1 MYDIVNKISALN
13 LPKEV
18 YPNIPKFYASFSDD
32 LVTLEELKEKVGYL
46 TSKGIAITKPS
57 QVKIFSLPLDFIKN
71 QVEQAEKL
79 GLLDMFISD
88 PTRISSTELFQR
100 LSYVMSLNETLKD
113 EKGKYSKILFNK
125 KEFDRRYGVDY
136 LTKEKD
142 DNIKVETTNNNEEK
156 VVKEETVS
164 QTNTSLDDL
173 SSEVEKAM
181 NAITAEPIVEN
192 PVKDVKPVETQVE
205 AVVEPVVEAPVQE
218 VTSSEHEDVNPYVM
232 ALSKEQTIRLDD
244 EMLARFEDL
253 TAHLKNVL
261 ITLGYSDEI
270 DGTKSDNLIKL
281 LTSGVTEEREILYYT
296 LTYNKNLTDEE
307 KVSIYKSM
315 KYLEKIGFSKD
326 DIAYMMEN
334 TPEKFIEL
342 LKEQKKLVTENIS
355 YLKDLGVTNYQDIFL
370 KFYEMF
376 LMDNSNFIA
385 IFSKYEKEDLIE
397 KLKKNINIV
406 EFL

>member
-1 MYDIVNKISALN
+1 MYDIVNKISVLN

-32 LVTLEELKEKVGYL
+32 LVTLEELKEKMGYL

-57 QVKIFSLPLDFIKN
+57 QVKVFSLPLDFIKS

-100 LSYVMSLNETLKD
+100 LNYVMSLNETLKD

-142 DNIKVETTNNNEEK
+142 NDVKVETTNNNEEN
-156 VVKEETVS
+156 VVKEETIS

-181 NAITAEPIVEN
+181 NTITAEPIVEN
-192 PVKDVKPVETQVE
+192 PVKDVEPIETHVEV
-205 AVVEPVVEAPVQE
+205 ASEPINESPVQE
-218 VTSSEHEDVNPYVM
+218 VTPVNNPSETEEINPYVM

-281 LTSGVTEEREILYYT
+281 LTSGVTEKREILYYT

-307 KVSIYKSM
+307 KVSIYKA
-315 KYLEKIGFSKD
+315 ID
-326 DIAYMMEN
+326 N
-334 TPEKFIEL
+334 EL
-342 LKEQKKLVTENIS
+342 KL
-355 YLKDLGVTNYQDIFL
+355 TNNGEL
-370 KFYEMF
+370 S
-376 LMDNSNFIA
+376 L
-385 IFSKYEKEDLIE
+385 
-397 KLKKNINIV
+397 
-406 EFL
+406 

>member
-1 MYDIVNKISALN
+1 MYDIVNKISVLN

-32 LVTLEELKEKVGYL
+32 LVTLEELKEKMGYL

-57 QVKIFSLPLDFIKN
+57 QVKVFSLPLDFIKN

-88 PTRISSTELFQR
+88 PTRISSTELFKR

-125 KEFDRRYGVDY
+125 KEFDRRYGVEY

-142 DNIKVETTNNNEEK
+142 DNVKVETTNNNEEN

-181 NAITAEPIVEN
+181 NTITAEPIVEN
-192 PVKDVKPVETQVE
+192 PVKDVEPIETHVEV
-205 AVVEPVVEAPVQE
+205 ASEPINESSVQE
-218 VTSSEHEDVNPYVM
+218 VTSVNTPTEVEDVNPYVM

-307 KVSIYKSM
+307 KVSIYNA
-315 KYLEKIGFSKD
+315 ID
-326 DIAYMMEN
+326 N
-334 TPEKFIEL
+334 EL
-342 LKEQKKLVTENIS
+342 KL
-355 YLKDLGVTNYQDIFL
+355 TNNGEL
-370 KFYEMF
+370 S
-376 LMDNSNFIA
+376 L
-385 IFSKYEKEDLIE
+385 
-397 KLKKNINIV
+397 
-406 EFL
+406 

>member
-1 MYDIVNKISALN
+1 MYDIVNKISVLN

-32 LVTLEELKEKVGYL
+32 LVTLEELKEKMGYL

-57 QVKIFSLPLDFIKN
+57 QVKVFSLPLDFIKS

-88 PTRISSTELFQR
+88 PTRISSTELFKR

-125 KEFDRRYGVDY
+125 KEFDRRYGVEY

-142 DNIKVETTNNNEEK
+142 DNVKVETSNNNEEN
-156 VVKEETVS
+156 VVKKETVS

-181 NAITAEPIVEN
+181 NTITAEPIVEN
-192 PVKDVKPVETQVE
+192 PVKDVEPVETHVE
-205 AVVEPVVEAPVQE
+205 VAAEPINEISVQKVTPVNTPSE
-218 VTSSEHEDVNPYVM
+218 VEDVNPYVM

-307 KVSIYKSM
+307 KVSIYNA
-315 KYLEKIGFSKD
+315 ID
-326 DIAYMMEN
+326 N
-334 TPEKFIEL
+334 EL
-342 LKEQKKLVTENIS
+342 KL
-355 YLKDLGVTNYQDIFL
+355 TNNGEL
-370 KFYEMF
+370 S
-376 LMDNSNFIA
+376 L
-385 IFSKYEKEDLIE
+385 
-397 KLKKNINIV
+397 
-406 EFL
+406 

>member
-1 MYDIVNKISALN
+1 MYDIVNKISVLN

-32 LVTLEELKEKVGYL
+32 LVTLEELKEKMGYL

-57 QVKIFSLPLDFIKN
+57 QVKVFSLPLDFIKS

-136 LTKEKD
+136 LTKEND
-142 DNIKVETTNNNEEK
+142 DNVKVETTNNNEEN
-156 VVKEETVS
+156 VVKEETIS

-181 NAITAEPIVEN
+181 NTITAEPIVEN
-192 PVKDVKPVETQVE
+192 PVKDVEPIETHVEV
-205 AVVEPVVEAPVQE
+205 ASEPINESPVQE
-218 VTSSEHEDVNPYVM
+218 VTPVNNPSETEEINPYVM

-281 LTSGVTEEREILYYT
+281 LTSGVTEKREILYYT

-307 KVSIYKSM
+307 KVSIYKA
-315 KYLEKIGFSKD
+315 ID
-326 DIAYMMEN
+326 N
-334 TPEKFIEL
+334 EL
-342 LKEQKKLVTENIS
+342 KL
-355 YLKDLGVTNYQDIFL
+355 TNNGEL
-370 KFYEMF
+370 S
-376 LMDNSNFIA
+376 L
-385 IFSKYEKEDLIE
+385 
-397 KLKKNINIV
+397 
-406 EFL
+406 

>member
-32 LVTLEELKEKVGYL
+32 LITLEELKEKMGYL

-57 QVKIFSLPLDFIKN
+57 QVKIFSLPLDFIKS

-79 GLLDMFISD
+79 GLLDIFISD
-88 PTRISSTELFQR
+88 PTRITSTELFQR
-100 LSYVMSLNETLKD
+100 LGYVMSLNESLKD
-113 EKGKYSKILFNK
+113 EKEKYKKILFNK
-125 KEFDRRYGVDY
+125 KEFDRRYGVEY
-136 LTKEKD
+136 LTNKPKETLID
-142 DNIKVETTNNNEEK
+142 NVIANNIKEDPIVEKNE
-156 VVKEETVS
+156 VIT
-164 QTNTSLDDL
+164 DDL
-173 SSEVEKAM
+173 SSEIEKAM
-181 NAITAEPIVEN
+181 NAPVVEPVMEK
-192 PVKDVKPVETQVE
+192 PVKDIEPVETQVE

-218 VTSSEHEDVNPYVM
+218 VTSVSTPSEPEEINPYVM

-281 LTSGVTEEREILYYT
+281 LTSGITEEREILYYT

-307 KVSIYKSM
+307 KVSIYKA
-315 KYLEKIGFSKD
+315 ID
-326 DIAYMMEN
+326 N
-334 TPEKFIEL
+334 EL
-342 LKEQKKLVTENIS
+342 KL
-355 YLKDLGVTNYQDIFL
+355 TNNGEL
-370 KFYEMF
+370 S
-376 LMDNSNFIA
+376 L
-385 IFSKYEKEDLIE
+385 
-397 KLKKNINIV
+397 
-406 EFL
+406 

>member
-1 MYDIVNKISALN
+1 MYDIVNKISVLN

-32 LVTLEELKEKVGYL
+32 LVTLEELKEKMGYL

-57 QVKIFSLPLDFIKN
+57 QVKVFSLPLDFIKS

-142 DNIKVETTNNNEEK
+142 DNVKIETTNNNEEN
-156 VVKEETVS
+156 VVKEETIS

-181 NAITAEPIVEN
+181 NTITAEPIVEN
-192 PVKDVKPVETQVE
+192 PVKDVEPIETHVEV
-205 AVVEPVVEAPVQE
+205 ASEPINESPVQE
-218 VTSSEHEDVNPYVM
+218 VTPVNNPSETEEINPYVM

-281 LTSGVTEEREILYYT
+281 LTSGVTEKREILYYT

-307 KVSIYKSM
+307 KVSIYKA
-315 KYLEKIGFSKD
+315 ID
-326 DIAYMMEN
+326 N
-334 TPEKFIEL
+334 EL
-342 LKEQKKLVTENIS
+342 KL
-355 YLKDLGVTNYQDIFL
+355 TNNGEL
-370 KFYEMF
+370 S
-376 LMDNSNFIA
+376 L
-385 IFSKYEKEDLIE
+385 
-397 KLKKNINIV
+397 
-406 EFL
+406 

>member
-1 MYDIVNKISALN
+1 MYDIVNKISVLN

-32 LVTLEELKEKVGYL
+32 LVTLEELKEKMGYL

-57 QVKIFSLPLDFIKN
+57 QVKVFSLPLDFIKS

-88 PTRISSTELFQR
+88 PTRISSTELFKR

-142 DNIKVETTNNNEEK
+142 NDVKVETTNNNEEN
-156 VVKEETVS
+156 VVKEETIS

-181 NAITAEPIVEN
+181 NTITAEPIVEN
-192 PVKDVKPVETQVE
+192 PVKDVEPIETQVE
-205 AVVEPVVEAPVQE
+205 VASEPINESPVQE
-218 VTSSEHEDVNPYVM
+218 VTPVNTTSEVEDVNPYVM

-281 LTSGVTEEREILYYT
+281 LTSGVTEKREILYYT

-307 KVSIYKSM
+307 KVSIYKA
-315 KYLEKIGFSKD
+315 ID
-326 DIAYMMEN
+326 N
-334 TPEKFIEL
+334 EL
-342 LKEQKKLVTENIS
+342 KL
-355 YLKDLGVTNYQDIFL
+355 TNNGEL
-370 KFYEMF
+370 S
-376 LMDNSNFIA
+376 L
-385 IFSKYEKEDLIE
+385 
-397 KLKKNINIV
+397 
-406 EFL
+406 

>member
-1 MYDIVNKISALN
+1 MYDIVNKISVLN

-32 LVTLEELKEKVGYL
+32 LVTLEELKEKMGYL

-57 QVKIFSLPLDFIKN
+57 QVKVFSLPLDFIKS

-142 DNIKVETTNNNEEK
+142 DNVKVETTNNNEEN
-156 VVKEETVS
+156 VVKEETIS

-181 NAITAEPIVEN
+181 NTITAEPIVEN
-192 PVKDVKPVETQVE
+192 PVKDVEPVETHVE
-205 AVVEPVVEAPVQE
+205 VASEPINESLVQE
-218 VTSSEHEDVNPYVM
+218 VTPVNNPSETEEINPYVM

-281 LTSGVTEEREILYYT
+281 LTSGVTEKREILYYT

-307 KVSIYKSM
+307 KVSIYKA
-315 KYLEKIGFSKD
+315 ID
-326 DIAYMMEN
+326 N
-334 TPEKFIEL
+334 EL
-342 LKEQKKLVTENIS
+342 KL
-355 YLKDLGVTNYQDIFL
+355 TNNGEL
-370 KFYEMF
+370 S
-376 LMDNSNFIA
+376 L
-385 IFSKYEKEDLIE
+385 
-397 KLKKNINIV
+397 
-406 EFL
+406 

>member
-32 LVTLEELKEKVGYL
+32 LVTLEELKEKMGYL

-57 QVKIFSLPLDFIKN
+57 QVKVFSLPLDFIKS

-79 GLLDMFISD
+79 GLLDMFVSD
-88 PTRISSTELFQR
+88 PTRISSTELFKR

-142 DNIKVETTNNNEEK
+142 DNVKVETTNNNGEN

-181 NAITAEPIVEN
+181 NTITAEPIVEN
-192 PVKDVKPVETQVE
+192 PVKDVESVETHVE
-205 AVVEPVVEAPVQE
+205 VASEPINESSVQE
-218 VTSSEHEDVNPYVM
+218 VTPVNTPSEVEDVNPYVM

-307 KVSIYKSM
+307 KVSIYNA
-315 KYLEKIGFSKD
+315 ID
-326 DIAYMMEN
+326 N
-334 TPEKFIEL
+334 EL
-342 LKEQKKLVTENIS
+342 KL
-355 YLKDLGVTNYQDIFL
+355 TNNGEL
-370 KFYEMF
+370 S
-376 LMDNSNFIA
+376 L
-385 IFSKYEKEDLIE
+385 
-397 KLKKNINIV
+397 
-406 EFL
+406 

>member
-32 LVTLEELKEKVGYL
+32 LVTLEELKEKMGYL

-57 QVKIFSLPLDFIKN
+57 QVKVFSLPLDFIKS

-125 KEFDRRYGVDY
+125 KEFDRRYGVGY

-142 DNIKVETTNNNEEK
+142 DNVKVETSNNNEEN
-156 VVKEETVS
+156 VVKKETVS

-181 NAITAEPIVEN
+181 NTITAEPIVEN
-192 PVKDVKPVETQVE
+192 PVKDVEPIETHVEV
-205 AVVEPVVEAPVQE
+205 ASEPINESSVQE
-218 VTSSEHEDVNPYVM
+218 VTSVNTPTEVEDVNPYVM

-307 KVSIYKSM
+307 KVSIYNA
-315 KYLEKIGFSKD
+315 ID
-326 DIAYMMEN
+326 N
-334 TPEKFIEL
+334 EL
-342 LKEQKKLVTENIS
+342 KL
-355 YLKDLGVTNYQDIFL
+355 TNNGEL
-370 KFYEMF
+370 S
-376 LMDNSNFIA
+376 L
-385 IFSKYEKEDLIE
+385 
-397 KLKKNINIV
+397 
-406 EFL
+406 

>member
-1 MYDIVNKISALN
+1 MYDIVNKISVLN

-32 LVTLEELKEKVGYL
+32 LVTLEELKEKMGYL

-57 QVKIFSLPLDFIKN
+57 QVKVFSLPLDFIKS

-88 PTRISSTELFQR
+88 PTRISSTELFKR

-125 KEFDRRYGVDY
+125 KEFDRRYGVEY

-142 DNIKVETTNNNEEK
+142 DNVKVETSNNNEEN
-156 VVKEETVS
+156 VVKKETVS

-181 NAITAEPIVEN
+181 NTITAEPIVEN
-192 PVKDVKPVETQVE
+192 PVKDVEPIETHVEV
-205 AVVEPVVEAPVQE
+205 ASEPINESSVQE
-218 VTSSEHEDVNPYVM
+218 VTPVNNPTEVEDVNPYVM

-307 KVSIYKSM
+307 KVSIYNA
-315 KYLEKIGFSKD
+315 ID
-326 DIAYMMEN
+326 N
-334 TPEKFIEL
+334 EL
-342 LKEQKKLVTENIS
+342 KL
-355 YLKDLGVTNYQDIFL
+355 TNNGEL
-370 KFYEMF
+370 S
-376 LMDNSNFIA
+376 L
-385 IFSKYEKEDLIE
+385 
-397 KLKKNINIV
+397 
-406 EFL
+406 

>member
-1 MYDIVNKISALN
+1 MYDIVNKISVLN

-32 LVTLEELKEKVGYL
+32 LVTLEELKEKMGYL

-57 QVKIFSLPLDFIKN
+57 QVKVFSLPLDFIKS

-79 GLLDMFISD
+79 GLLDMFIND
-88 PTRISSTELFQR
+88 PTRISSTELFKR

-142 DNIKVETTNNNEEK
+142 DNVKVETTNSNEEN
-156 VVKEETVS
+156 VVKKETVS

-181 NAITAEPIVEN
+181 NTITAEPIVEN
-192 PVKDVKPVETQVE
+192 PVKDVEPVETHVE
-205 AVVEPVVEAPVQE
+205 VASEPINESSVQE
-218 VTSSEHEDVNPYVM
+218 VTPVNTPSEVEDVNPYVM

-307 KVSIYKSM
+307 KVSIYKA
-315 KYLEKIGFSKD
+315 ID
-326 DIAYMMEN
+326 N
-334 TPEKFIEL
+334 EL
-342 LKEQKKLVTENIS
+342 KL
-355 YLKDLGVTNYQDIFL
+355 TNNGEL
-370 KFYEMF
+370 S
-376 LMDNSNFIA
+376 L
-385 IFSKYEKEDLIE
+385 
-397 KLKKNINIV
+397 
-406 EFL
+406 

>member
-1 MYDIVNKISALN
+1 MYDIVNKISVLN

-32 LVTLEELKEKVGYL
+32 LVTLEELKEKMGYL

-57 QVKIFSLPLDFIKN
+57 QVKVFSLPLDFIKS

-142 DNIKVETTNNNEEK
+142 DNVKVETTNNNEEN
-156 VVKEETVS
+156 VVKEETIS

-181 NAITAEPIVEN
+181 NTITAEPIVEN
-192 PVKDVKPVETQVE
+192 PVKDVEPIETHVEV
-205 AVVEPVVEAPVQE
+205 ASEPINESPVQE
-218 VTSSEHEDVNPYVM
+218 VTPVNNPSETEEINPYVM

-281 LTSGVTEEREILYYT
+281 LTSGITEKREILYYT

-307 KVSIYKSM
+307 KVSIYKA
-315 KYLEKIGFSKD
+315 ID
-326 DIAYMMEN
+326 N
-334 TPEKFIEL
+334 EL
-342 LKEQKKLVTENIS
+342 KL
-355 YLKDLGVTNYQDIFL
+355 TNNGEL
-370 KFYEMF
+370 S
-376 LMDNSNFIA
+376 L
-385 IFSKYEKEDLIE
+385 
-397 KLKKNINIV
+397 
-406 EFL
+406 

>member
-1 MYDIVNKISALN
+1 MYDIVNKISVLN

-32 LVTLEELKEKVGYL
+32 LVTLEELKEKMGYL

-57 QVKIFSLPLDFIKN
+57 QVKVFSLPLDFIKS

-100 LSYVMSLNETLKD
+100 LNYVMSLNETLKD

-142 DNIKVETTNNNEEK
+142 NDVKIETTNNNEEN
-156 VVKEETVS
+156 VVKEETIS

-181 NAITAEPIVEN
+181 NTITAEPIVEN
-192 PVKDVKPVETQVE
+192 PVKDVEPVEV
-205 AVVEPVVEAPVQE
+205 ASEPINESPVQE
-218 VTSSEHEDVNPYVM
+218 VTPVNNPSETEEINPYVM

-281 LTSGVTEEREILYYT
+281 LTSGVTEKREILYYT

-307 KVSIYKSM
+307 KVSIYKA
-315 KYLEKIGFSKD
+315 ID
-326 DIAYMMEN
+326 N
-334 TPEKFIEL
+334 EL
-342 LKEQKKLVTENIS
+342 KL
-355 YLKDLGVTNYQDIFL
+355 TNNGEL
-370 KFYEMF
+370 S
-376 LMDNSNFIA
+376 L
-385 IFSKYEKEDLIE
+385 
-397 KLKKNINIV
+397 
-406 EFL
+406 

>member
-32 LVTLEELKEKVGYL
+32 LVTLEELKEKMGYL

-57 QVKIFSLPLDFIKN
+57 QVKVFSLPLDFIKS

-88 PTRISSTELFQR
+88 PTRISSTELFKR

-136 LTKEKD
+136 LTKEKG
-142 DNIKVETTNNNEEK
+142 NNVKV
-156 VVKEETVS
+156 ETVS
-164 QTNTSLDDL
+164 QTNTALDDL

-181 NAITAEPIVEN
+181 NTITAEPIVEN
-192 PVKDVKPVETQVE
+192 PVKDVEPVETHVE
-205 AVVEPVVEAPVQE
+205 VASEPINESSVQE
-218 VTSSEHEDVNPYVM
+218 VTPVNNPTEVEDVNPYVM

-307 KVSIYKSM
+307 KVSIYKA
-315 KYLEKIGFSKD
+315 ID
-326 DIAYMMEN
+326 D
-334 TPEKFIEL
+334 EL
-342 LKEQKKLVTENIS
+342 KL
-355 YLKDLGVTNYQDIFL
+355 TNNGEL
-370 KFYEMF
+370 S
-376 LMDNSNFIA
+376 L
-385 IFSKYEKEDLIE
+385 
-397 KLKKNINIV
+397 
-406 EFL
+406 

>member
-1 MYDIVNKISALN
+1 MYDIVNKISVLN

-32 LVTLEELKEKVGYL
+32 LVTLEELKEKMGYL

-57 QVKIFSLPLDFIKN
+57 QVKVFSLPLDFIKS

-136 LTKEKD
+136 LTKEND
-142 DNIKVETTNNNEEK
+142 DNVKVETTNNNEEN
-156 VVKEETVS
+156 VVKEETIS

-181 NAITAEPIVEN
+181 NTITAEPIVEN
-192 PVKDVKPVETQVE
+192 PVKDVEPVEV
-205 AVVEPVVEAPVQE
+205 ASEPINESPVQE
-218 VTSSEHEDVNPYVM
+218 VTSVNNPSETEEINPYVM

-281 LTSGVTEEREILYYT
+281 LTSGVTEKREILYYT

-307 KVSIYKSM
+307 KVSIYKA
-315 KYLEKIGFSKD
+315 ID
-326 DIAYMMEN
+326 N
-334 TPEKFIEL
+334 EL
-342 LKEQKKLVTENIS
+342 KL
-355 YLKDLGVTNYQDIFL
+355 TNNGEL
-370 KFYEMF
+370 S
-376 LMDNSNFIA
+376 L
-385 IFSKYEKEDLIE
+385 
-397 KLKKNINIV
+397 
-406 EFL
+406 

>member
-1 MYDIVNKISALN
+1 MYDIVNKISVLN

-32 LVTLEELKEKVGYL
+32 LVTLEELKEKMGYL

-57 QVKIFSLPLDFIKN
+57 QVKVFSLPLDFIKS

-88 PTRISSTELFQR
+88 PTRISSTELFKR

-142 DNIKVETTNNNEEK
+142 NDVKVETTNNNEEN
-156 VVKEETVS
+156 VVKEETIS

-181 NAITAEPIVEN
+181 NTITAEPIVEN
-192 PVKDVKPVETQVE
+192 PVKDVEPVEV
-205 AVVEPVVEAPVQE
+205 ASEPINESPVQE
-218 VTSSEHEDVNPYVM
+218 VTSVNNPSETEEINPYVM

-281 LTSGVTEEREILYYT
+281 LTSGVTEKREILYYT

-307 KVSIYKSM
+307 KVSIYKA
-315 KYLEKIGFSKD
+315 ID
-326 DIAYMMEN
+326 N
-334 TPEKFIEL
+334 EL
-342 LKEQKKLVTENIS
+342 KL
-355 YLKDLGVTNYQDIFL
+355 TNNGEL
-370 KFYEMF
+370 S
-376 LMDNSNFIA
+376 L
-385 IFSKYEKEDLIE
+385 
-397 KLKKNINIV
+397 
-406 EFL
+406 

>member
-1 MYDIVNKISALN
+1 MYDIVNKISVLN

-32 LVTLEELKEKVGYL
+32 LVTLEELKEKMGYL

-57 QVKIFSLPLDFIKN
+57 QVKVFSLPLDFIKS

-88 PTRISSTELFQR
+88 PTRISSTELFKR

-142 DNIKVETTNNNEEK
+142 DNVKVETTNNNEEN
-156 VVKEETVS
+156 VVKEETIS

-181 NAITAEPIVEN
+181 NTITAEPIVEN
-192 PVKDVKPVETQVE
+192 PVNDVEPVETHVE
-205 AVVEPVVEAPVQE
+205 VASEPINESPVQE
-218 VTSSEHEDVNPYVM
+218 VTPVNTPTEVEDVNPYVM

-281 LTSGVTEEREILYYT
+281 LTSGVTEKREILYYT

-307 KVSIYKSM
+307 KVSIYKA
-315 KYLEKIGFSKD
+315 ID
-326 DIAYMMEN
+326 N
-334 TPEKFIEL
+334 EL
-342 LKEQKKLVTENIS
+342 KL
-355 YLKDLGVTNYQDIFL
+355 TNNGEL
-370 KFYEMF
+370 S
-376 LMDNSNFIA
+376 L
-385 IFSKYEKEDLIE
+385 
-397 KLKKNINIV
+397 
-406 EFL
+406 

>member
-142 DNIKVETTNNNEEK
+142 DNVKVETINNNEEK

-164 QTNTSLDDL
+164 QTKTSLDDL

-307 KVSIYKSM
+307 KVSIYKA
-315 KYLEKIGFSKD
+315 ID
-326 DIAYMMEN
+326 N
-334 TPEKFIEL
+334 EL
-342 LKEQKKLVTENIS
+342 KL
-355 YLKDLGVTNYQDIFL
+355 TNNGEL
-370 KFYEMF
+370 S
-376 LMDNSNFIA
+376 L
-385 IFSKYEKEDLIE
+385 
-397 KLKKNINIV
+397 
-406 EFL
+406 

>member
-32 LVTLEELKEKVGYL
+32 LVTLEELKEKMGYL

-57 QVKIFSLPLDFIKN
+57 QVKIFSLPLDFIKS

-79 GLLDMFISD
+79 GLLDMFVSD
-88 PTRISSTELFQR
+88 PTRISSTELFKR

-142 DNIKVETTNNNEEK
+142 DNVKVETTNNNEK
-156 VVKEETVS
+156 NVVKEENVS

-181 NAITAEPIVEN
+181 NTITAEPIVEN
-192 PVKDVKPVETQVE
+192 PVKDVEPVETHVE
-205 AVVEPVVEAPVQE
+205 VASEPINESSVQE
-218 VTSSEHEDVNPYVM
+218 VTPVNNPSEIEDVNPYVM

-307 KVSIYKSM
+307 KVSIYNA
-315 KYLEKIGFSKD
+315 ID
-326 DIAYMMEN
+326 N
-334 TPEKFIEL
+334 EL
-342 LKEQKKLVTENIS
+342 KL
-355 YLKDLGVTNYQDIFL
+355 TNNGEL
-370 KFYEMF
+370 S
-376 LMDNSNFIA
+376 L
-385 IFSKYEKEDLIE
+385 
-397 KLKKNINIV
+397 
-406 EFL
+406 

>member
-1 MYDIVNKISALN
+1 MYDIVNKISVLN

-32 LVTLEELKEKVGYL
+32 LVTLEELKEKMGYL

-57 QVKIFSLPLDFIKN
+57 QVKVFSLPLDFIKS

-100 LSYVMSLNETLKD
+100 LNYVMSLNETLKD

-142 DNIKVETTNNNEEK
+142 NDVKIETTNNNEEN
-156 VVKEETVS
+156 VVKVETIS

-181 NAITAEPIVEN
+181 NTITAEPIVEN
-192 PVKDVKPVETQVE
+192 PVKDVEPVETHVE
-205 AVVEPVVEAPVQE
+205 VASEPINESLVQE
-218 VTSSEHEDVNPYVM
+218 VTPVNNPSETEEINPYVM

-281 LTSGVTEEREILYYT
+281 LTSGITEKREILYYT

-307 KVSIYKSM
+307 KVSIYKA
-315 KYLEKIGFSKD
+315 ID
-326 DIAYMMEN
+326 N
-334 TPEKFIEL
+334 EL
-342 LKEQKKLVTENIS
+342 KL
-355 YLKDLGVTNYQDIFL
+355 TNNGEL
-370 KFYEMF
+370 S
-376 LMDNSNFIA
+376 L
-385 IFSKYEKEDLIE
+385 
-397 KLKKNINIV
+397 
-406 EFL
+406 

>member
-32 LVTLEELKEKVGYL
+32 LVTLEELKEKMGYL

-57 QVKIFSLPLDFIKN
+57 QVKIFSLPLDFIKS

-88 PTRISSTELFQR
+88 PTRISSTELFKR

-125 KEFDRRYGVDY
+125 KEFDRRYGVEY

-142 DNIKVETTNNNEEK
+142 DNVKVETTNNNEEN
-156 VVKEETVS
+156 VVKKETVS

-173 SSEVEKAM
+173 SSDVEKAM
-181 NAITAEPIVEN
+181 NTITAEPIVEN
-192 PVKDVKPVETQVE
+192 PVKNVEPVETHVE
-205 AVVEPVVEAPVQE
+205 VVSEPINESSVKE
-218 VTSSEHEDVNPYVM
+218 VTPVNTPTEVEDVNPYVM

-307 KVSIYKSM
+307 KVSIYNA
-315 KYLEKIGFSKD
+315 ID
-326 DIAYMMEN
+326 N
-334 TPEKFIEL
+334 EL
-342 LKEQKKLVTENIS
+342 KL
-355 YLKDLGVTNYQDIFL
+355 TNNGEL
-370 KFYEMF
+370 S
-376 LMDNSNFIA
+376 L
-385 IFSKYEKEDLIE
+385 
-397 KLKKNINIV
+397 
-406 EFL
+406 

>member
-1 MYDIVNKISALN
+1 MYDIVNKISVLN

-32 LVTLEELKEKVGYL
+32 LVTLEELKEKMGYL

-57 QVKIFSLPLDFIKN
+57 QVKVFSLPLDFIKS

-88 PTRISSTELFQR
+88 PTRISSTELFKR
-100 LSYVMSLNETLKD
+100 LSYVMSLNGTLKD

-142 DNIKVETTNNNEEK
+142 DNVKVETTNNNEEN
-156 VVKEETVS
+156 VVKEENVS
-164 QTNTSLDDL
+164 QTNTALDDL

-181 NAITAEPIVEN
+181 NTITAEPIVEN
-192 PVKDVKPVETQVE
+192 PVKDVEPVETHVEVASEPIDESFVKEETQVNTPS
-205 AVVEPVVEAPVQE
+205 EP
-218 VTSSEHEDVNPYVM
+218 EDVNPYVM

-307 KVSIYKSM
+307 KVSIYKA
-315 KYLEKIGFSKD
+315 ID
-326 DIAYMMEN
+326 N
-334 TPEKFIEL
+334 EL
-342 LKEQKKLVTENIS
+342 KL
-355 YLKDLGVTNYQDIFL
+355 TNNGEL
-370 KFYEMF
+370 S
-376 LMDNSNFIA
+376 L
-385 IFSKYEKEDLIE
+385 
-397 KLKKNINIV
+397 
-406 EFL
+406 

>member
-1 MYDIVNKISALN
+1 MYDIVNKISVLN

-32 LVTLEELKEKVGYL
+32 LVTLEELKEKMGYL

-57 QVKIFSLPLDFIKN
+57 QVKVFSLPLDFIKS

-125 KEFDRRYGVDY
+125 KEFDRRYGVEY

-142 DNIKVETTNNNEEK
+142 DNVKVETSNNNEEN
-156 VVKEETVS
+156 VVKKETVS

-181 NAITAEPIVEN
+181 NTITAEPIVEN
-192 PVKDVKPVETQVE
+192 PVKDVEPVETHVE
-205 AVVEPVVEAPVQE
+205 VASEPINESSVQE
-218 VTSSEHEDVNPYVM
+218 VTSVNTPTEVEDVNPYVM

-307 KVSIYKSM
+307 KVSIYNA
-315 KYLEKIGFSKD
+315 ID
-326 DIAYMMEN
+326 N
-334 TPEKFIEL
+334 EL
-342 LKEQKKLVTENIS
+342 KL
-355 YLKDLGVTNYQDIFL
+355 TNNGEL
-370 KFYEMF
+370 S
-376 LMDNSNFIA
+376 L
-385 IFSKYEKEDLIE
+385 
-397 KLKKNINIV
+397 
-406 EFL
+406 

>member
-1 MYDIVNKISALN
+1 MYDIVNKISVLN

-32 LVTLEELKEKVGYL
+32 LVTLEELKEKMGYL

-57 QVKIFSLPLDFIKN
+57 QVKVFSLPLDFIKS

-88 PTRISSTELFQR
+88 PTRISSTELFKR

-142 DNIKVETTNNNEEK
+142 DNVKIETTNNNEEN
-156 VVKEETVS
+156 VVKEETIS

-181 NAITAEPIVEN
+181 NTITAEPIVEN
-192 PVKDVKPVETQVE
+192 PVKDVEPIETHVEV
-205 AVVEPVVEAPVQE
+205 ASEPINESPVQE
-218 VTSSEHEDVNPYVM
+218 VTPVNNPSETEEINPYVM

-281 LTSGVTEEREILYYT
+281 LTSGVTEKREILYYT

-307 KVSIYKSM
+307 KVSIYKA
-315 KYLEKIGFSKD
+315 ID
-326 DIAYMMEN
+326 N
-334 TPEKFIEL
+334 EL
-342 LKEQKKLVTENIS
+342 KL
-355 YLKDLGVTNYQDIFL
+355 TNNGEL
-370 KFYEMF
+370 S
-376 LMDNSNFIA
+376 L
-385 IFSKYEKEDLIE
+385 
-397 KLKKNINIV
+397 
-406 EFL
+406 

>member
-1 MYDIVNKISALN
+1 MYDIVNKISVLN

-32 LVTLEELKEKVGYL
+32 LVTLEELKEKMGYL

-57 QVKIFSLPLDFIKN
+57 QVKVFSLPLVFIKS

-100 LSYVMSLNETLKD
+100 LNYVMSLNETLKD

-142 DNIKVETTNNNEEK
+142 NDVKVETTNNNEEN
-156 VVKEETVS
+156 VVKEETIS

-181 NAITAEPIVEN
+181 NTITAEPIVEN
-192 PVKDVKPVETQVE
+192 PVKDVEPVEV
-205 AVVEPVVEAPVQE
+205 ASEPINESPVQE
-218 VTSSEHEDVNPYVM
+218 VTSVNNPSETEEINPYVM

-281 LTSGVTEEREILYYT
+281 LTSGVTEKREILYYT

-307 KVSIYKSM
+307 KVSIYKA
-315 KYLEKIGFSKD
+315 ID
-326 DIAYMMEN
+326 N
-334 TPEKFIEL
+334 EL
-342 LKEQKKLVTENIS
+342 KL
-355 YLKDLGVTNYQDIFL
+355 TNNGEL
-370 KFYEMF
+370 S
-376 LMDNSNFIA
+376 L
-385 IFSKYEKEDLIE
+385 
-397 KLKKNINIV
+397 
-406 EFL
+406 

>member
-32 LVTLEELKEKVGYL
+32 LVTLEELKEKMGYL

-57 QVKIFSLPLDFIKN
+57 QVKVFSLPLDFIKS

-88 PTRISSTELFQR
+88 PTRISSTELFKR
-100 LSYVMSLNETLKD
+100 LRYVMSLNETLKD

-142 DNIKVETTNNNEEK
+142 DNVKVETTNNNEK
-156 VVKEETVS
+156 NVVKEKTIS

-181 NAITAEPIVEN
+181 NTITAEPIVEN
-192 PVKDVKPVETQVE
+192 PVKDVEPVETHVE
-205 AVVEPVVEAPVQE
+205 VASEPINESSVQE
-218 VTSSEHEDVNPYVM
+218 VTPVNNPSSEVEDVNPYVM

-307 KVSIYKSM
+307 KVSIYKA
-315 KYLEKIGFSKD
+315 ID
-326 DIAYMMEN
+326 N
-334 TPEKFIEL
+334 EL
-342 LKEQKKLVTENIS
+342 KL
-355 YLKDLGVTNYQDIFL
+355 TNNGEL
-370 KFYEMF
+370 S
-376 LMDNSNFIA
+376 L
-385 IFSKYEKEDLIE
+385 
-397 KLKKNINIV
+397 
-406 EFL
+406 

>member
-1 MYDIVNKISALN
+1 MYDIVNKISVLN

-32 LVTLEELKEKVGYL
+32 LVTLEELKEKMGYL

-57 QVKIFSLPLDFIKN
+57 QVKVFSLPLDFIKS

-142 DNIKVETTNNNEEK
+142 NDVKIETTNNNEEN
-156 VVKEETVS
+156 VVKEETIS

-181 NAITAEPIVEN
+181 NTITAEPIVEN
-192 PVKDVKPVETQVE
+192 PVKDVEPVEV
-205 AVVEPVVEAPVQE
+205 ASEPINESPVQE
-218 VTSSEHEDVNPYVM
+218 VTPVNTTYEVEDVNPYVM

-281 LTSGVTEEREILYYT
+281 LTSGVTEKREILYYT

-307 KVSIYKSM
+307 KVSIYKA
-315 KYLEKIGFSKD
+315 ID
-326 DIAYMMEN
+326 N
-334 TPEKFIEL
+334 EL
-342 LKEQKKLVTENIS
+342 KL
-355 YLKDLGVTNYQDIFL
+355 TNNGEL
-370 KFYEMF
+370 S
-376 LMDNSNFIA
+376 L
-385 IFSKYEKEDLIE
+385 
-397 KLKKNINIV
+397 
-406 EFL
+406 

>member
-1 MYDIVNKISALN
+1 MYDIVNKISVLN

-32 LVTLEELKEKVGYL
+32 LVTLEELKEKMGYL

-57 QVKIFSLPLDFIKN
+57 QVKVFSLPLDFIKS

-136 LTKEKD
+136 LTKEKNND
-142 DNIKVETTNNNEEK
+142 VKVETTNNNEEN
-156 VVKEETVS
+156 VVKEETIS

-181 NAITAEPIVEN
+181 NTITAEPIVEN
-192 PVKDVKPVETQVE
+192 PVKDVEPVETHVE
-205 AVVEPVVEAPVQE
+205 VASEPINESPVQE
-218 VTSSEHEDVNPYVM
+218 VTPVNNPSETEEINPYVM

-281 LTSGVTEEREILYYT
+281 LTSGVTEKREILYYT

-307 KVSIYKSM
+307 KVSIYKA
-315 KYLEKIGFSKD
+315 ID
-326 DIAYMMEN
+326 N
-334 TPEKFIEL
+334 EL
-342 LKEQKKLVTENIS
+342 KL
-355 YLKDLGVTNYQDIFL
+355 TNNGEL
-370 KFYEMF
+370 S
-376 LMDNSNFIA
+376 L
-385 IFSKYEKEDLIE
+385 
-397 KLKKNINIV
+397 
-406 EFL
+406 

>member
-1 MYDIVNKISALN
+1 MYDIVNKISVLN

-32 LVTLEELKEKVGYL
+32 LVTLEELKEKMGYL

-57 QVKIFSLPLDFIKN
+57 QVKVFSLPLDFIKS

-142 DNIKVETTNNNEEK
+142 NDVKIETI
-156 VVKEETVS
+156 S

-181 NAITAEPIVEN
+181 NTITAEPIVEN
-192 PVKDVKPVETQVE
+192 PVKDVEPIETHVE
-205 AVVEPVVEAPVQE
+205 VVSEPINESSVQE
-218 VTSSEHEDVNPYVM
+218 VTPVNNPSETEEINPYVM

-281 LTSGVTEEREILYYT
+281 LTSGITEKREILYYT

-307 KVSIYKSM
+307 KVSIYKA
-315 KYLEKIGFSKD
+315 ID
-326 DIAYMMEN
+326 N
-334 TPEKFIEL
+334 EL
-342 LKEQKKLVTENIS
+342 KL
-355 YLKDLGVTNYQDIFL
+355 TNNGEL
-370 KFYEMF
+370 S
-376 LMDNSNFIA
+376 L
-385 IFSKYEKEDLIE
+385 
-397 KLKKNINIV
+397 
-406 EFL
+406 

>member
-1 MYDIVNKISALN
+1 MYDIVNKISVLN

-32 LVTLEELKEKVGYL
+32 LVTLGELKEKMGYL

-57 QVKIFSLPLDFIKN
+57 QVKVFSLPLDFIKS

-88 PTRISSTELFQR
+88 PTRISSTELFKR

-142 DNIKVETTNNNEEK
+142 NDVKVETTNNNEEN
-156 VVKEETVS
+156 VVKEETIS

-181 NAITAEPIVEN
+181 NTITAEPIVEN
-192 PVKDVKPVETQVE
+192 PVNDVEPVETHVE
-205 AVVEPVVEAPVQE
+205 VASEPINESPVQE
-218 VTSSEHEDVNPYVM
+218 VTPVNNPSETEEINPYVM

-281 LTSGVTEEREILYYT
+281 LTSGVTEKREILYYT

-307 KVSIYKSM
+307 KVSIYKA
-315 KYLEKIGFSKD
+315 ID
-326 DIAYMMEN
+326 N
-334 TPEKFIEL
+334 EL
-342 LKEQKKLVTENIS
+342 KL
-355 YLKDLGVTNYQDIFL
+355 TNNGEL
-370 KFYEMF
+370 S
-376 LMDNSNFIA
+376 L
-385 IFSKYEKEDLIE
+385 
-397 KLKKNINIV
+397 
-406 EFL
+406 

>member
-1 MYDIVNKISALN
+1 MYDIVNKISVLN

-32 LVTLEELKEKVGYL
+32 LVTLEELKEKMGYL

-57 QVKIFSLPLDFIKN
+57 QVKVFSLPLDFIKS

-142 DNIKVETTNNNEEK
+142 DNVKVETTNNNEEN
-156 VVKEETVS
+156 VLKEETIF

-181 NAITAEPIVEN
+181 NTITAEPIVEN
-192 PVKDVKPVETQVE
+192 PVKDVEPIETHVEV
-205 AVVEPVVEAPVQE
+205 ASEPINESPVQE
-218 VTSSEHEDVNPYVM
+218 VTSVNNPSETEEINPYVM

-281 LTSGVTEEREILYYT
+281 LTSGVTEKREILYYT

-307 KVSIYKSM
+307 KVSIYKA
-315 KYLEKIGFSKD
+315 ID
-326 DIAYMMEN
+326 N
-334 TPEKFIEL
+334 EL
-342 LKEQKKLVTENIS
+342 KL
-355 YLKDLGVTNYQDIFL
+355 TNNGEL
-370 KFYEMF
+370 S
-376 LMDNSNFIA
+376 L
-385 IFSKYEKEDLIE
+385 
-397 KLKKNINIV
+397 
-406 EFL
+406 

>member
-32 LVTLEELKEKVGYL
+32 LVTLEELKEKMGYL

-57 QVKIFSLPLDFIKN
+57 QVKVFSLPLDFIKS
-71 QVEQAEKL
+71 QIEQAEKL

-88 PTRISSTELFQR
+88 PTRITSTELFQR

-142 DNIKVETTNNNEEK
+142 DNVKVETTNSNEEN
-156 VVKEETVS
+156 VVKKETAF
-164 QTNTSLDDL
+164 QTNTALDDL

-181 NAITAEPIVEN
+181 NTITAEPIVEN
-192 PVKDVKPVETQVE
+192 PVKDVEPVETHVE
-205 AVVEPVVEAPVQE
+205 VASEPINESSVQE
-218 VTSSEHEDVNPYVM
+218 VTPVNNPSEIEDVNPYVM

-307 KVSIYKSM
+307 KVSIYKA
-315 KYLEKIGFSKD
+315 ID
-326 DIAYMMEN
+326 N
-334 TPEKFIEL
+334 EL
-342 LKEQKKLVTENIS
+342 KL
-355 YLKDLGVTNYQDIFL
+355 TNNGEL
-370 KFYEMF
+370 S
-376 LMDNSNFIA
+376 L
-385 IFSKYEKEDLIE
+385 
-397 KLKKNINIV
+397 
-406 EFL
+406 

>member
-1 MYDIVNKISALN
+1 MYDIVNKISVLN

-32 LVTLEELKEKVGYL
+32 LVTLEELKEKMGYL

-57 QVKIFSLPLDFIKN
+57 QVKIFSLPLDFIKS

-88 PTRISSTELFQR
+88 PTRISSTELFKR

-136 LTKEKD
+136 LTKEKG
-142 DNIKVETTNNNEEK
+142 NNVKV
-156 VVKEETVS
+156 ETVS
-164 QTNTSLDDL
+164 QTNTALDDL

-181 NAITAEPIVEN
+181 NTITAEPIVEN
-192 PVKDVKPVETQVE
+192 PVKDVEPVETHVE
-205 AVVEPVVEAPVQE
+205 VASEPINESSVQE
-218 VTSSEHEDVNPYVM
+218 VTPVNNPSEVEDVNPYVM

-307 KVSIYKSM
+307 KVGIYKA
-315 KYLEKIGFSKD
+315 ID
-326 DIAYMMEN
+326 D
-334 TPEKFIEL
+334 EL
-342 LKEQKKLVTENIS
+342 KL
-355 YLKDLGVTNYQDIFL
+355 TNNGEL
-370 KFYEMF
+370 S
-376 LMDNSNFIA
+376 L
-385 IFSKYEKEDLIE
+385 
-397 KLKKNINIV
+397 
-406 EFL
+406 

>member
-1 MYDIVNKISALN
+1 MYDIVNKISVLN

-32 LVTLEELKEKVGYL
+32 LVTLEELKEKMGYL

-57 QVKIFSLPLDFIKN
+57 QVKVFSLPLDFIKS

-142 DNIKVETTNNNEEK
+142 NDVKIETI
-156 VVKEETVS
+156 S

-181 NAITAEPIVEN
+181 NTITAEPIVEN
-192 PVKDVKPVETQVE
+192 PVKDVEPVETHVE
-205 AVVEPVVEAPVQE
+205 VASEPINESPVQE
-218 VTSSEHEDVNPYVM
+218 ETPVNNPSETEEINPYVM

-281 LTSGVTEEREILYYT
+281 LTSGITEKREILYYT

-307 KVSIYKSM
+307 KVSIYKA
-315 KYLEKIGFSKD
+315 ID
-326 DIAYMMEN
+326 N
-334 TPEKFIEL
+334 EL
-342 LKEQKKLVTENIS
+342 KL
-355 YLKDLGVTNYQDIFL
+355 TNNGEL
-370 KFYEMF
+370 S
-376 LMDNSNFIA
+376 L
-385 IFSKYEKEDLIE
+385 
-397 KLKKNINIV
+397 
-406 EFL
+406 

>member
-32 LVTLEELKEKVGYL
+32 LVTLEELKEKMGYL

-57 QVKIFSLPLDFIKN
+57 QVKVFSLPLDFIKS

-88 PTRISSTELFQR
+88 PTRISSTELFKR

-136 LTKEKD
+136 LTKEKG
-142 DNIKVETTNNNEEK
+142 NNVKV
-156 VVKEETVS
+156 ETVS
-164 QTNTSLDDL
+164 QTNTALDDL

-181 NAITAEPIVEN
+181 NTITAEPIVEN
-192 PVKDVKPVETQVE
+192 PVKDVEPVETHVE
-205 AVVEPVVEAPVQE
+205 VASEPINESSVQE
-218 VTSSEHEDVNPYVM
+218 VTPVNNPTEVEDVNPYVM

-307 KVSIYKSM
+307 KVSIYNA
-315 KYLEKIGFSKD
+315 ID
-326 DIAYMMEN
+326 N
-334 TPEKFIEL
+334 EL
-342 LKEQKKLVTENIS
+342 KL
-355 YLKDLGVTNYQDIFL
+355 TNNGEL
-370 KFYEMF
+370 S
-376 LMDNSNFIA
+376 L
-385 IFSKYEKEDLIE
+385 
-397 KLKKNINIV
+397 
-406 EFL
+406 

>member
-1 MYDIVNKISALN
+1 MYDIVNKISVLN

-32 LVTLEELKEKVGYL
+32 LVTLEELKEKMGYL

-57 QVKIFSLPLDFIKN
+57 QVKVFSLPLDFIKS

-142 DNIKVETTNNNEEK
+142 NDVKIETTNNNEEN
-156 VVKEETVS
+156 VVKEGTIS

-181 NAITAEPIVEN
+181 NTITAEPIVEN
-192 PVKDVKPVETQVE
+192 PVKDVEPIETHVE
-205 AVVEPVVEAPVQE
+205 VVSEPINESPVQE
-218 VTSSEHEDVNPYVM
+218 VTSVNNPSETEEINPYVM

-281 LTSGVTEEREILYYT
+281 LTSGVTEKREILYYT

-307 KVSIYKSM
+307 KVSIYKA
-315 KYLEKIGFSKD
+315 ID
-326 DIAYMMEN
+326 N
-334 TPEKFIEL
+334 EL
-342 LKEQKKLVTENIS
+342 KL
-355 YLKDLGVTNYQDIFL
+355 TNNGEL
-370 KFYEMF
+370 S
-376 LMDNSNFIA
+376 L
-385 IFSKYEKEDLIE
+385 
-397 KLKKNINIV
+397 
-406 EFL
+406 

>member
-32 LVTLEELKEKVGYL
+32 LVTLEELKEKMGYL

-79 GLLDMFISD
+79 GLLDMFIID
-88 PTRISSTELFQR
+88 PTRITSTELFQR

-142 DNIKVETTNNNEEK
+142 DNVKVETTNNNEEK

-192 PVKDVKPVETQVE
+192 PVKDVEPVETQVE

-218 VTSSEHEDVNPYVM
+218 VTPVSTPSEPEEVNPYVM

-281 LTSGVTEEREILYYT
+281 LTSGITEEREILYYT

-307 KVSIYKSM
+307 KVSIYNA
-315 KYLEKIGFSKD
+315 ID
-326 DIAYMMEN
+326 N
-334 TPEKFIEL
+334 EL
-342 LKEQKKLVTENIS
+342 KL
-355 YLKDLGVTNYQDIFL
+355 TNNGEL
-370 KFYEMF
+370 S
-376 LMDNSNFIA
+376 L
-385 IFSKYEKEDLIE
+385 
-397 KLKKNINIV
+397 
-406 EFL
+406 

>member
-1 MYDIVNKISALN
+1 MYDIVNKISVLN

-32 LVTLEELKEKVGYL
+32 LVTLEELKEKMGYL

-57 QVKIFSLPLDFIKN
+57 QVKVFSLPLDFIKS

-100 LSYVMSLNETLKD
+100 LNYVMSLNETLKD

-142 DNIKVETTNNNEEK
+142 NDVKVETTNNNEEN
-156 VVKEETVS
+156 VVKEETIS

-181 NAITAEPIVEN
+181 NTITAEPIVEN
-192 PVKDVKPVETQVE
+192 PVKDVEPVEV
-205 AVVEPVVEAPVQE
+205 ASEPINESPVQE
-218 VTSSEHEDVNPYVM
+218 VTPVNNPSETEEINPYVM

-281 LTSGVTEEREILYYT
+281 LTSGVTEKREILYYT

-307 KVSIYKSM
+307 KVSIYKA
-315 KYLEKIGFSKD
+315 ID
-326 DIAYMMEN
+326 N
-334 TPEKFIEL
+334 EL
-342 LKEQKKLVTENIS
+342 KL
-355 YLKDLGVTNYQDIFL
+355 TNNGEL
-370 KFYEMF
+370 S
-376 LMDNSNFIA
+376 L
-385 IFSKYEKEDLIE
+385 
-397 KLKKNINIV
+397 
-406 EFL
+406 